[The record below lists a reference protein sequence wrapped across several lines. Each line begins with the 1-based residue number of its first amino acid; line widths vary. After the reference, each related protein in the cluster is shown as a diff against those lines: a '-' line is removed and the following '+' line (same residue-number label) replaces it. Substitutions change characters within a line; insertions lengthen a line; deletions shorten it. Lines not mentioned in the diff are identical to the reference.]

1 MADKTQIWLS
11 VELQKVKAEILN
23 EMKKNSSGADLFAK
37 ELRYGYKQN
46 QSIYDGLSAM
56 IKSLDEKLSDVQEK
70 LAELSELKYNYN
82 QLQSAYEELNGM
94 VSGEVIP
101 KLDDVHTAD
110 IDYDILA
117 EKVAEKLSQKEQS
130 YDVVLDEDGINS
142 IAEKVAEK
150 LGSSEEEED
159 SYDLIID
166 EEGINAIAKAVCDEL
181 RNTCGTCECAPAEE
195 TQEPEV
201 EEEEETPVEE
211 ELSVASLEHYQDD
224 GHGGLIDADTGLVVR
239 LKRSFTAKMK
249 QSDEKVKEYYSAL
262 KNALTS
268 YKKVKS
274 NVSWHAD
281 RFNCGRET
289 VAKMNICGKT
299 LCFYLALD
307 PNDPEYKDTVYHQKD
322 VSDKK
327 AYENTPFMV
336 KVKSDVGVK
345 KAIRLIDSLAK
356 KYGVEKRSNFEEV
369 NYVDEFYYEST
380 EDLLGDGFIKATKE
394 KRVNLKF

>member
-11 VELQKVKAEILN
+11 VELQKFKAELLKELKSN
-23 EMKKNSSGADLFAK
+23 DSSADVELFAK

-56 IKSLDEKLSDVQEK
+56 IGELDKK
-70 LAELSELKYNYN
+70 LAELNELKYNYS
-82 QLQSAYEELNGM
+82 QLQSAYEELNAM
-94 VSGEVIP
+94 VSGEVLP
-101 KLDDVHTAD
+101 KLDNVHTAE
-110 IDYDILA
+110 IDYDLLA
-117 EKVAEKLSQKEQS
+117 EKVAEKLAEKEQS
-130 YDVVLDEDGINS
+130 YDVVLDEEGIDS
-142 IAEKVAEK
+142 IAEKVAQK
-150 LGSSEEEED
+150 LGSDEESGD
-159 SYDLIID
+159 SYDLVID
-166 EEGINAIAKAVCDEL
+166 EEGINAIAKAVCEEL
-181 RNTCGTCECAPAEE
+181 RNTCGTCECTPAEE
-195 TQEPEV
+195 PV
-201 EEEEETPVEE
+201 EEIAEEVVEDAEEEVEE
-211 ELSVASLEHYQDD
+211 ELSVASVEHYKDD
-224 GHGGLIDADTGLVVR
+224 GHGGLIDADTGLVLR

-281 RFNCGRET
+281 RYNCGRET

-307 PNDPEYKDTVYHQKD
+307 PNDPEFKSTVYHQKD

-327 AYENTPFMV
+327 AYESTPFMV

-345 KAIRLIDSLAK
+345 KALRLIDSLAQ
-356 KYGVEKRSNFEEV
+356 KYGSEKRTNFEEV
-369 NYVDEFYYEST
+369 NYVDEFYYETT
-380 EDLLGDGFIKATKE
+380 EELLGDGFIKATKE